1 MFVISALQPVQ
12 HPSSSSSSEP
22 HLLHRIPLF
31 LPSPR
36 PWCDRPRTPGAGEK
50 RQVVIFEPFSP
61 ISRPLE
67 RVHYI
72 LRNGRNQGIRG
83 RRRGGGGKGRGVGP
97 DGVWISQALGLGM
110 KVGGGVTQSYSTCSV
125 GTWIREALGDNEGP
139 LAKGYLDSGGLS
151 GFLTTGERFSRSV
164 GG

>member
-22 HLLHRIPLF
+22 HLLHRIPQF

-36 PWCDRPRTPGAGEK
+36 PWCDRPRTPEAGEK

-67 RVHYI
+67 RVHHI

-83 RRRGGGGKGRGVGP
+83 RRRGRGGKGRGIGP

-110 KVGGGVTQSYSTCSV
+110 RVGEGVTQSYSTCSV
-125 GTWIREALGDNEGP
+125 GTWIREALGDNEWAIG
-139 LAKGYLDSGGLS
+139 KGLS
-151 GFLTTGERFSRSV
+151 GFRGSLWFSDTPARDFL
-164 GG
+164 GQ

>member
-1 MFVISALQPVQ
+1 
-12 HPSSSSSSEP
+12 
-22 HLLHRIPLF
+22 
-31 LPSPR
+31 
-36 PWCDRPRTPGAGEK
+36 
-50 RQVVIFEPFSP
+50 
-61 ISRPLE
+61 
-67 RVHYI
+67 
-72 LRNGRNQGIRG
+72 
-83 RRRGGGGKGRGVGP
+83 
-97 DGVWISQALGLGM
+97 M